1 MVEKEEGKAVL
12 VAEVGRACAEVPSQG
27 ESESEKLE
35 EKKEKSV
42 GALWVKLGIS
52 DMISKK

>member
-27 ESESEKLE
+27 ENEFEKLE
-35 EKKEKSV
+35 EKKKEKSV
-42 GALWVKLGIS
+42 
-52 DMISKK
+52 